1 MSPSARTCESA
12 VGSVAL
18 TVALAACLLVGCV
31 DTELG
36 LDTEIRSS
44 AVNVTGASAAVTL
57 DIDYRVG
64 EFAEGDR
71 GFQPQ
76 AIELYV
82 GGELAA
88 QLVPEAVGEIRGRL
102 SPGESAS
109 GTLRGTGDVT
119 GDVCA
124 GDVTVL
130 LRWLDTATTEI
141 GTVEAPVDDVVCG

>member
-1 MSPSARTCESA
+1 M
-12 VGSVAL
+12 
-18 TVALAACLLVGCV
+18 CLLVGCV

-36 LDTEIRSS
+36 LDTEITSS
-44 AVNVTGASAAVTL
+44 TINVTGTGVSVTL

-82 GGELAA
+82 DGELAA

-119 GDVCA
+119 GDICA
-124 GDVTVL
+124 GGVVVL

-141 GTVEAPVDDVVCG
+141 GTVEAPADAVVCE